1 MTEDELLVTES
12 QDDAYTPKQAII
24 TKVVLEAMKNDR
36 QTIQPVN
43 MNTNE
48 CGSVGTPPR
57 MESRLS
63 NNNDKYVLG
72 VGPEKI

>member
-1 MTEDELLVTES
+1 MQENELLVTDS
-12 QDDAYTPKQAII
+12 YDDAYNLKQESI
-24 TKVVLEAMKNDR
+24 TKVVQEAKKNDR

-57 MESRLS
+57 VESRLS
-63 NNNDKYVLG
+63 NNKDKIVLG
-72 VGPEKI
+72 VDPEIL

>member
-1 MTEDELLVTES
+1 
-12 QDDAYTPKQAII
+12 
-24 TKVVLEAMKNDR
+24 MKNDR

-57 MESRLS
+57 VESRLS
-63 NNNDKYVLG
+63 NNKDKIVLG
-72 VGPEKI
+72 VDPEIL